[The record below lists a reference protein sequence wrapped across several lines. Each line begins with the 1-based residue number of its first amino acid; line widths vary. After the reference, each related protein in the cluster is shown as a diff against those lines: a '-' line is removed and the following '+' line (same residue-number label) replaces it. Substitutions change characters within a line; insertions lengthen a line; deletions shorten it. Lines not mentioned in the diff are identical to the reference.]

1 LIQDNRTKLGY
12 FRNVAVTAK
21 FPRKSVNTIMGNT
34 SVKNQFCNKRFARR
48 ALILGIAVTFS
59 LCVSSADS
67 AMAQNR
73 GFDPIQYMDP
83 VPAQQNTQPQS
94 QSNSNAAQ
102 NDDTK
107 PGGSFYQGSV
117 SAEGNNKAPLQAT
130 IKHTDLQG
138 DVDGDGQ
145 ELSPGRGQMDRYNKL
160 LDGQAQQLDSS
171 LQSQDPD
178 MADQELQV
186 EWDKWRNRLLWAVQS
201 GVQQT
206 LNNPEDPSLRYDPRT
221 GQSLMKFPMGT
232 VAWFSCTVTKDR
244 RILDAKITEPSG
256 FPNYDRAVLNAV
268 MMLDQTSI
276 LKFPARSQRER
287 VFQDAGI
294 KTAGSAQRQYFK
306 FGDVERYN
314 VPGQ

>member
-1 LIQDNRTKLGY
+1 MGY

-21 FPRKSVNTIMGNT
+21 FPRKSVNTIMGNS
-34 SVKNQFCNKRFARR
+34 SVKNQLCNKRLAPR
-48 ALILGIAVTFS
+48 ALILGIAATFS
-59 LCVSSADS
+59 LCASSANS
-67 AMAQNR
+67 AWAQNR

-83 VPAQQNTQPQS
+83 VPASAPVQQNTQPPVEP
-94 QSNSNAAQ
+94 AGPA
-102 NDDTK
+102 
-107 PGGSFYQGSV
+107 GSVYQGSV
-117 SAEGNNKAPLQAT
+117 SAEGNKAPLQAT

-145 ELSPGRGQMDRYNKL
+145 ELSPGKGQMDRYNKL
-160 LDGQAQQLDSS
+160 LDGQAQQLDSG

-276 LKFPARSQRER
+276 LKFPARSQRAR